1 MADSAQVMYILCCY
15 LTWYVIVCYML
26 CYEYGM
32 YYATYIKWSTCC
44 MLLMCRT
51 ISHLLSFWNVSYLS
65 SGSEGVPPPGHQRGR
80 LHQSHPHASHQ
91 SGQRGGTES
100 TDQRAGTCCFGRLK
114 FRQSCSPVS
123 QTQILAPGLKNIFKG
138 ESPLKVLF
146 LSRNRLYCWAEFET
160 TEN

>member
-1 MADSAQVMYILCCY
+1 MLFDIVCY
-15 LTWYVIVCYML
+15 STCYML
-26 CYEYGM
+26 CYAYGM
-32 YYATYIKWSTCC
+32 FYATYIKCSTCC

-51 ISHLLSFWNVSYLS
+51 IAHLLSFWVFVSYLS

-146 LSRNRLYCWAEFET
+146 GPGIDYTAGLNLRQI
-160 TEN
+160 EN